1 MLTLP
6 SSLRVF
12 LAVDTVDM
20 RKSFDALALLV
31 EHVLRQDPM
40 SGHLF
45 VFVGRRRH
53 MVRVLHWD
61 RTGYVL
67 WSKRLEKGVY
77 RWLTD
82 RDVTDQLLEVEPA
95 ELLLLLEGID
105 LRGARRRPR
114 WMRTENVTLSG
125 IAVK

>member
-6 SSLRVF
+6 PSLRIF

-45 VFVGRRRH
+45 VFIGRRRH
-53 MVRVLHWD
+53 MVRVLQWD

-82 RDVTDQLLEVEPA
+82 RQISGQAHEVEPA

-105 LRGARRRPR
+105 LRGARRRTR
-114 WMRTENVTLSG
+114 WNPDKNV
-125 IAVK
+125 

>member
-1 MLTLP
+1 
-6 SSLRVF
+6 VF

-45 VFVGRRRH
+45 VFIGKRRH

-67 WSKRLEKGVY
+67 WSKRLERGVY

-82 RDVTDQLLEVEPA
+82 RETTGQLLEVEPA

-114 WMRTENVTLSG
+114 WTHIENLPISG
-125 IAVK
+125 IASKQLSG

>member
-1 MLTLP
+1 VLTLP
-6 SSLRVF
+6 SSMRVF
-12 LAVDTVDM
+12 LAVETVDM

-67 WSKRLEKGVY
+67 WSKRLERGVF
-77 RWLTD
+77 RWMTD
-82 RDVTDQLLEVEPA
+82 REVTGQALEVEAA
-95 ELLLLLEGID
+95 ELMLLLEGID

-114 WMRTENVTLSG
+114 WTPAPELSNFL
-125 IAVK
+125 

>member
-6 SSLRVF
+6 PSLRVF
-12 LAVDTVDM
+12 LARDTVDM

-45 VFVGRRRH
+45 VFIGRRRH
-53 MVRVLHWD
+53 MVRVLQWD
-61 RTGYVL
+61 RTGFVL

-82 RDVTDQLLEVEPA
+82 REVDGQVLEVEPA

-114 WMRTENVTLSG
+114 WTPQNN
-125 IAVK
+125 